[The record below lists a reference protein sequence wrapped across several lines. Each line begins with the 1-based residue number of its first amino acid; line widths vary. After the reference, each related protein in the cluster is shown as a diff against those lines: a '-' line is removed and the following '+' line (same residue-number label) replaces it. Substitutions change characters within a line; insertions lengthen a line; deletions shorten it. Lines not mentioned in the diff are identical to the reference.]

1 MTLTKTRF
9 LTQLLA
15 GFSILLLSCG
25 AVSCARVDRAD
36 IATTPP
42 PAEVETANVSTS
54 SESKSSKSENSK
66 VDEAELS
73 TAIFAGGCFWCM
85 EKPFDELPGVVETTS
100 GYTGGTVENPS
111 YSRVS
116 GGGTGHYEAME
127 VRYDPKKV
135 SYEQL
140 LDTFWVN
147 IDPLDGN
154 GQFCDKGDQYRS
166 AIFYVTPE
174 QQQAAEASKVAI
186 AERLANPPGGA
197 IATKI
202 LPAAPFYDAED
213 YHQNYYQTHA
223 VRYKIYR
230 YGCGRDQRLAEVW
243 GDDAPE
249 QEK

>member
-1 MTLTKTRF
+1 MTLTKNR
-9 LTQLLA
+9 LLAQLLV
-15 GFSILLLSCG
+15 GFSILLLSYG
-25 AVSCARVDRAD
+25 AVGCTRVDQTD
-36 IATTPP
+36 IATAPP

-54 SESKSSKSENSK
+54 RESKSSESKNSK
-66 VDEAELS
+66 VDEADLS

-147 IDPLDGN
+147 IDPLDGS

-166 AIFYVTPE
+166 AVFYVTPE
-174 QQQAAEASKVAI
+174 QQQAAESSKAAV
-186 AERLANPPGGA
+186 AERLANQSSEA

-213 YHQNYYQTHA
+213 YHQNYYQTHS